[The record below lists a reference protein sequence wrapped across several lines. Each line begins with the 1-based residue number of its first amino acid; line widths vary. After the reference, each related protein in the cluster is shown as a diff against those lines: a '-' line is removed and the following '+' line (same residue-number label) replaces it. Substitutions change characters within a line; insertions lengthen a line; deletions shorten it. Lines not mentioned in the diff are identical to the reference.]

1 VEIDF
6 VFGDAT
12 FIHADTPFEDT
23 VFIIDEASDTSGDP
37 IFVVTETDDSV
48 FVIKEGTDNPALTSQ
63 TYNKLFKP
71 HIELY
76 FSDNG
81 GISYFP
87 ADVREFS
94 QLGVYQWRMRW
105 YQLGCSRNR
114 VYKLICVSPAPIVI
128 LGAVMDKRRVS
139 GGAN

>member
-1 VEIDF
+1 
-6 VFGDAT
+6 
-12 FIHADTPFEDT
+12 
-23 VFIIDEASDTSGDP
+23 
-37 IFVVTETDDSV
+37 VTEVDQNI
-48 FVIKEGTDNPALTSQ
+48 FVIKEATNNPELDSQ

-76 FSDNG
+76 FSNDG

-105 YQLGCSRNR
+105 YQLGASRNR

-128 LGAVMDKRRVS
+128 LGGVMNKRRVS